1 MRAIFTPGDRSPV
14 CSATR
19 IHGYLRSKY
28 RDGEHITG
36 PFGVV
41 HVVTLMRLS
50 AQGSF
55 GGHYGHPFLTSL
67 NGSPAVDSTASSSI
81 QQTRGREHEGV
92 RRRCIQR

>member
-41 HVVTLMRLS
+41 HVMALMRLS
-50 AQGSF
+50 AQRPF
-55 GGHYGHPFLTSL
+55 GGHCGHPFLTSL
-67 NGSPAVDSTASSSI
+67 NRSLAVDSTASRS
-81 QQTRGREHEGV
+81 TERT
-92 RRRCIQR
+92 